1 LTIEAEA
8 AAKGG
13 SAAPRSVSGASNGS
27 VVGGLGDRGGAEND
41 GWLRFTASV
50 PSTGQYK
57 VAVYYTFSTGPDRDA
72 YVSVNGGQP
81 SIHNFPPSPACP
93 CASKTITV
101 TLAAGANT
109 IEFGNPE
116 EAAPSIDKVVITRT

>member
-1 LTIEAEA
+1 MEAEEA
-8 AAKGG
+8 ARGG
-13 SAAPRSVSGASNGS
+13 SAAPRTVSGASNGR
-27 VVGGLGDRGGAEND
+27 VVGGLGDRGDTEND

-50 PSTGQYK
+50 PSTGQYT

-81 SIHNFPPSPACP
+81 STHNFLPSPTCP

-101 TLAAGANT
+101 TVAAGANT
-109 IEFGNPE
+109 IEFGNPVE
-116 EAAPSIDKVVITRT
+116 PAPSIDKIVITRP